1 MRIQLKIQ
9 SVRLKRKLNAV
20 FLRVESQP
28 SKIEI
33 FFLKNTDSI
42 FSQPPCYLRY
52 NKKYYYQKMSTSD
65 QVNHPETVES
75 IFHREAGSEVIYD
88 DIQYLRKKYHPFTP
102 QQEDAI
108 CEYAHSH
115 QLSIDDAL
123 DYLSSCHHCGKSV
136 YDIFDGTSHNYC
148 NSRCQS
154 YCEDF
159 HYPCFRNGPN
169 HSGCKVCPPVREDIN
184 STRLTCEYVPDEY
197 DSEYDY
203 DSLMTP
209 AEVVTCCK
217 CHSFEF
223 DHQCYYKDSH
233 YYCSTCA
240 YSRFDRKIF
249 KPMPRRSISVPLLEA
264 SCEPDSP
271 MSHFA
276 DDLKQFKNTIDDTI
290 QSDDYDP
297 DFRDY
302 DRDCDVHTRS
312 RCDDPLPYYDDVKC
326 MNCGSDDLYHE
337 PSHHACMVYCSPC
350 SKLLFSSKTLSR
362 SYYHE
367 NESSSPNTL
376 PNNIEELEQ
385 TSILEDDDAED
396 LSTDPDL
403 LAFNTIYNAEFS
415 VREFQAFR
423 TYTEATGLNYSDA
436 FIYSGSCHCCAG
448 SDFLFGKVYCSERCR
463 EAIEDHGHTCIRNSI
478 YEECL
483 ICDNSGRVYDDN
495 CTPPDFL
502 QIKAAVCSQCKVSFR
517 YPHFDYYEYEWHYE
531 PTEEDLNDPNFDIHD
546 IGNNQHVCHSC
557 FCEKSTAKREFRD
570 NFPINDLPCHH
581 PVVSTVHMFK
591 ELGLYNTVDDLQVW
605 SDLSEFIGK

>member
-1 MRIQLKIQ
+1 MSSTEQ
-9 SVRLKRKLNAV
+9 SGSL
-20 FLRVESQP
+20 P
-28 SKIEI
+28 I
-33 FFLKNTDSI
+33 
-42 FSQPPCYLRY
+42 
-52 NKKYYYQKMSTSD
+52 
-65 QVNHPETVES
+65 VES
-75 IFHREAGSEVIYD
+75 IFHSPLPEAGLISKEVLYD
-88 DIQYLRKKYHPFTP
+88 DIKYLREKYQPFTS

-123 DYLSSCHHCGKSV
+123 DYLSSCHHCGKPV

-148 NSRCQS
+148 NSRCQG
-154 YCEDF
+154 YCEDLHF
-159 HYPCFRNGPN
+159 TCFRNGPDYP
-169 HSGCKVCPPVREDIN
+169 GCKVCPPVREDIN
-184 STRLTCEYVPDEY
+184 STRLTCEYVPDDY
-197 DSEYDY
+197 DSDYDY
-203 DSLMTP
+203 DSLMSP
-209 AEVVTCCK
+209 SEVVTCCK

-223 DHQCYYKDSH
+223 DHECYYKDSH
-233 YYCSTCA
+233 FYCSICA

-249 KPMPRRSISVPLLEA
+249 KPMPRRSIPMPLLEE

-276 DDLKQFKNTIDDTI
+276 DDLKQFKNTFDDTI
-290 QSDDYDP
+290 HSDDYDP

-302 DRDCDVHTRS
+302 DRDRDSNRDYDRDYDVCTRS

-326 MNCGSDDLYHE
+326 MNCGSYDLYHT

-367 NESSSPNTL
+367 NELSSPNAL

-385 TSILEDDDAED
+385 SIPTSIEEEDDAD
-396 LSTDPDL
+396 LI
-403 LAFNTIYNAEFS
+403 AFNTIYKAEFS
-415 VREFQAFR
+415 PREFQAFR

-436 FIYSGSCHCCAG
+436 LIYSNSCHCCDG

-463 EAIEDHGHTCIRNSI
+463 EAIEEHGHTCIRNSLNQ
-478 YEECL
+478 ECL

-495 CTPPDFL
+495 STPPDFL
-502 QIKAAVCSQCKVSFR
+502 QISANVCSQCNVSFR
-517 YPHFDYYEYEWHYE
+517 YPPFDYYEYDWHYE
-531 PTEEDLNDPNFDIHD
+531 PTEEDLNDPDFDIHD
-546 IGNNQHVCHSC
+546 IGNNQHVCHDC

-581 PVVSTVHMFK
+581 PVISTIHMFK

-605 SDLSEFIGK
+605 SDLCSFIG